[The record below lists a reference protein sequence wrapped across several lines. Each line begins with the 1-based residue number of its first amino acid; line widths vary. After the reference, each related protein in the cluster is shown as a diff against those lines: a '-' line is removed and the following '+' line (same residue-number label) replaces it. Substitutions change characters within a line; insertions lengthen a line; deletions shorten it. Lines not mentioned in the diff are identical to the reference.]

1 MLRFQ
6 PQINGVNI
14 VSTLR
19 DVVSTSLLYPQLMLK

>member
-1 MLRFQ
+1 MLRFH

-19 DVVSTSLLYPQLMLK
+19 DVS